1 MFESIKKAKQLG
13 ALALGRV
20 DDYLELVKLSAEI
33 QAQNLKKQLVNYL
46 MVALFSALTLIFLGL
61 AVIIAC
67 WDTPYRIL
75 SAWGVA
81 GVYALITFLLYAS
94 APKKTAS
101 VSAFNVVR
109 DELQEDIKLMK
120 DVV

>member
-13 ALALGRV
+13 ALALARV
-20 DDYLELVKLSAEI
+20 DDYLELVTLSAEI
-33 QAQNLKKQLVNYL
+33 QVRNLKKQVVSYL
-46 MVALFSALTLIFLGL
+46 MVVLFSALSLIFLGL
-61 AVIIAC
+61 AVIITC

-81 GVYALITFLLYAS
+81 GIYSLIAFLVYAA
-94 APKKTAS
+94 APKQAVS
-101 VSAFNVVR
+101 ISAFDVVR
-109 DELQEDIKLMK
+109 DELQQDIKLMK

>member
-13 ALALGRV
+13 VLALGRV

-33 QAQNLKKQLVNYL
+33 QVQNWKKQVVSYL
-46 MVALFSALTLIFLGL
+46 MAALFSALSLIFLGL
-61 AVIIAC
+61 AIIITC
-67 WDTPYRIL
+67 WDTPYRLL

-81 GVYALITFLLYAS
+81 GIYALIAFLVYVAAPKQTAS
-94 APKKTAS
+94 A
-101 VSAFNVVR
+101 SAFDVVR
-109 DELQEDIKLMK
+109 DELQQDIKLMK

>member
-13 ALALGRV
+13 VLALGRV

-33 QAQNLKKQLVNYL
+33 QVQNWKKQVVSYL
-46 MVALFSALTLIFLGL
+46 MAALFSALSLIFLGL
-61 AVIIAC
+61 AIIITC
-67 WDTPYRIL
+67 WDTPYRLL

-81 GVYALITFLLYAS
+81 GIYALIAFLVYAA
-94 APKKTAS
+94 APKQTAS
-101 VSAFNVVR
+101 VSAFDVVH
-109 DELQEDIKLMK
+109 DELQQDIKLMK

>member
-33 QAQNLKKQLVNYL
+33 QVQNWKKQVVSYL
-46 MVALFSALTLIFLGL
+46 MAALFSALSLIFLGL

>member
-13 ALALGRV
+13 TLALERV

-33 QAQNLKKQLVNYL
+33 QVQNWKKQVVSYL
-46 MVALFSALTLIFLGL
+46 MAALFSALSLIFLGL
-61 AVIIAC
+61 AVIITC

-81 GVYALITFLLYAS
+81 GIYTLIAFLVYAA
-94 APKKTAS
+94 APKPAVS
-101 VSAFNVVR
+101 VSAFDVVR
-109 DELQEDIKLMK
+109 DELQQDIKLMK